1 MENTDKLNSEEFI
14 SKFTSLDYV
23 VLSCMHYTDLKI
35 MIKINPL
42 DLVVSCEKYFDCG
55 YMKKM
60 NTDPPTELK
69 NKIQRW
75 LDSIEYRQ
83 YTKNTNEILSITDK
97 EKIILKKL
105 RHQIASGLETEDG
118 LIEKQREI
126 LLIRKKINEF
136 IQTRISKKVIPIEKI
151 DPTLV
156 SLITKENKNKADA
169 KIISSAIQEHQE
181 NELIAFTLDKNDWK
195 IIPIK
200 EKIEN
205 LKFKC
210 PEVRFLR

>member
-60 NTDPPTELK
+60 NTAPSTELK

-83 YTKNTNEILSITDK
+83 YTTNTNKILSITDK
-97 EKIILKKL
+97 EKIKKIYSKLELKPHDLSELTNSGMKFLDNKEIEIKKQWNILTKFNDAKDVTNLKKSIDMFAISIPL
-105 RHQIASGLETEDG
+105 MFTTGIANG
-118 LIEKQREI
+118 
-126 LLIRKKINEF
+126 KIF
-136 IQTRISKKVIPIEKI
+136 STMFKRINVGMYDYLSENNIIHPI
-151 DPTLV
+151 
-156 SLITKENKNKADA
+156 
-169 KIISSAIQEHQE
+169 
-181 NELIAFTLDKNDWK
+181 FLDY
-195 IIPIK
+195 
-200 EKIEN
+200 
-205 LKFKC
+205 LK
-210 PEVRFLR
+210 

>member
-60 NTDPPTELK
+60 NTEPSTELK
-69 NKIQRW
+69 NKIQQW

-83 YTKNTNEILSITDK
+83 YTRNTNEILSITDK
-97 EKIILKKL
+97 EKIKKIYSKLELKPHDLSELTNSGMKFLDNKEMEIKKQWSILTKFNDAKDVTNLKKSIDMFAISIPL
-105 RHQIASGLETEDG
+105 MFTTGIANG
-118 LIEKQREI
+118 
-126 LLIRKKINEF
+126 KIF
-136 IQTRISKKVIPIEKI
+136 STMFKRINVGMYDYLSENNIIHPI
-151 DPTLV
+151 
-156 SLITKENKNKADA
+156 
-169 KIISSAIQEHQE
+169 
-181 NELIAFTLDKNDWK
+181 FLDY
-195 IIPIK
+195 
-200 EKIEN
+200 
-205 LKFKC
+205 LK
-210 PEVRFLR
+210 